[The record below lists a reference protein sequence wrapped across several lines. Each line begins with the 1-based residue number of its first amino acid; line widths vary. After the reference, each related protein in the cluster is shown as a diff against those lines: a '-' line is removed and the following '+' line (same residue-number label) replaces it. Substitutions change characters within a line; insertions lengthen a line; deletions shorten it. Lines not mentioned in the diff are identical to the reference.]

1 VKVQLKL
8 AIRNFN
14 LNENQMKKTDS
25 IDKLLII
32 DHNTKVIT
40 QKRELNPPSFN
51 SRFRDKVRDKYPD
64 YELK

>member
-1 VKVQLKL
+1 
-8 AIRNFN
+8 
-14 LNENQMKKTDS
+14 MKKPDD

-32 DHNTKVIT
+32 DHNCKVIS

-51 SRFRDKVRDKYPD
+51 ARFRDKVREKYPD